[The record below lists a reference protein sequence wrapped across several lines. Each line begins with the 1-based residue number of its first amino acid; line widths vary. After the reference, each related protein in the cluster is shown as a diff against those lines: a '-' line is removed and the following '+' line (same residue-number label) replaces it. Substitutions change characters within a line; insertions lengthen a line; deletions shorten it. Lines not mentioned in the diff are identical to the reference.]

1 MSARQP
7 LSVFIITHNEARN
20 LPRALASVAWAD
32 ERLVVDSGSTDGTVE
47 LARAAG
53 ARVEH
58 RPWTGGFGEYK
69 EMALRLCTHRWVL
82 LVDADEEVTAAQ
94 RLRITAMLAAHPVD
108 RALAFRRKS
117 YFGTQWI
124 RGLGWYPDY
133 VVRLFPQD
141 KGRFSPDKV
150 HERVVVDVPVE
161 YRPEAFNHYSYRDES
176 DFRARSERY
185 AQLWAQTA
193 AARGKSPAAFP
204 ALRGWLTF
212 FRCYVLQYGF
222 IDGANGLL
230 LSRLYAEY
238 TRRKYELLREQTQ

>member
-7 LSVFIITHNEARN
+7 LSVFIITHNEAHN
-20 LPRALASVAWAD
+20 LPRSLASVTWAD
-32 ERLVVDSGSTDGTVE
+32 ERLVVDSGSSDGTIE

-58 RPWTGGFGEYK
+58 REWTGSFGEYK
-69 EMALRLCTHRWVL
+69 EVALRLCTHRWVL
-82 LVDADEEVTAAQ
+82 LLDADEEVTAEQ
-94 RLRITAMLAAHPVD
+94 RVFIENLLAADPAD
-108 RALAFRRKS
+108 RAVAFRRRS

-133 VVRLFPQD
+133 VVRLFPRD

-150 HERVVVDVPVE
+150 HERVIVEVPVE
-161 YRPEAFNHYSYRDES
+161 HRPEAFNHYSYRDEA

-185 AQLWAQTA
+185 ARLWSETA
-193 AARGKSPAAFP
+193 KAKGKKPAAFP

-212 FRCYVLQYGF
+212 LRCYLLRGGF
-222 IDGANGLL
+222 IDGKNGLR
-230 LSRLYAEY
+230 LSCLYGEY
-238 TRRKYELLREQTQ
+238 ARRKYELLREAVR